1 MLILLKFDKN
11 NVKNIR
17 KKCEKSVK
25 KVKKVTVKPRAI
37 FEKLKSKGYPFKV
50 PKMVKNERGFTVKK
64 SRFVEK

>member
-25 KVKKVTVKPRAI
+25 KVKKVTVKPRSV
-37 FEKLKSKGYPFKV
+37 FTKLKSKGYPFKV
-50 PKMVKNERGFTVKK
+50 PKMGKK
-64 SRFVEK
+64 AA